1 MGHAADN
8 FLYGLHLPLIFPH
21 VLANL
26 GLQVGTQY
34 SVEAMARL
42 TEPAEFVRSI
52 SFIEEIIEEVLQKKL
67 ESAAGE

>member
-1 MGHAADN
+1 MSVRIDN
-8 FLYGLHLPLIFPH
+8 VYANPIQD

-34 SVEAMARL
+34 SVEARARL

-52 SFIEEIIEEVLQKKL
+52 SFIEEIIGEVLQKKL
-67 ESAAGE
+67 EPAAGESQADR